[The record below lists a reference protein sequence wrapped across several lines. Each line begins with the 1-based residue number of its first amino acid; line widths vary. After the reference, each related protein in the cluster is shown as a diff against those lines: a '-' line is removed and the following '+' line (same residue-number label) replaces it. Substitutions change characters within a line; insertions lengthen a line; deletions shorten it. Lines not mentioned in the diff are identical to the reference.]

1 MTQNTAS
8 QNQSREHACK
18 KKMGSLGYVWH
29 AQPESYDQL
38 WWTLKENHVKK
49 RRLRKSTTK

>member
-29 AQPESYDQL
+29 AQPKGYDQL

-49 RRLRKSTTK
+49 RN

>member
-18 KKMGSLGYVWH
+18 KKKMGSLGYVWH
-29 AQPESYDQL
+29 VQPESYDQL

-49 RRLRKSTTK
+49 RN